1 MRCSVC
7 DVELTDGEAS
17 RKHPETREY
26 LDTCNKCL
34 QEIFNYD
41 LDDDMSDIKLMSKYI
56 HTDRDIY

>member
-7 DVELTDGEAS
+7 DEPLTDGETS
-17 RKHPETREY
+17 RKHPETKKY

-41 LDDDMSDIKLMSKYI
+41 LDDDMSDVKLMSKYI
-56 HTDRDIY
+56 HTDRDIF